1 MRPKTDR
8 QGAESE
14 PDEQLPVVQGSGTLS
29 TTIPTERFIQRVDA
43 HLERAVN
50 RLQGEFMG
58 ALAELDRRFEGI
70 AYETAPECRGE
81 VQRASMTMQQFTR
94 QCVTA
99 VAERAIA
106 TLQSD
111 FQFFQDTLIEMDA
124 ELGDKHTQA
133 MEKLQGKLEE
143 TQRTGAVPGERTPK
157 PPADRVGRGASAISS
172 GTGNSSGFTRGFEE
186 LFSDARDGRSTGQ
199 GSRRPPKPKARAS
212 FKYSQRQRKNHSSKW
227 DRGGRVEDS
236 IDENIEG
243 SIDSAEIESE
253 STPKSELPL
262 EPKEPRSTYYERMSP
277 KEPELSDYEHMLPE
291 ESKPSGYEHLDPMMR
306 SLLEAGEDLH
316 REFKKDASKAGTEEW
331 KGDTKES
338 AELRQQ
344 LNYAVQQFN
353 QQKTEVNRKTQLI
366 EGLQDQIVNLTA
378 SNQSLKANLESMT
391 QASSASAA
399 GTPTPGQFGRIKPVT
414 SFPFNSA
421 GGSPR
426 VNNNLAWINSWLP
439 KAARLQMERIQLA
452 VRRCNAEETSCS
464 EKMSK
469 LGDDKQAARERDCLS
484 TRKRS
489 SEVHRQDFRQTMAF
503 LEELSR
509 HSKKSQSC
517 LADELSG
524 LELGSAASVPDSDA
538 TPRKL
543 LTPEP
548 SDDSTLTPTSALGKK
563 PVFESGPQGRDAS
576 TSPKEPASPPKTT
589 SSVGEPHG
597 ESNPPKEQ
605 GTTPKAPSPLAESH
619 TAPASNTTPT
629 SNAAPSEGRNRQVR
643 ELDDP
648 ESATQAMVGAIDSG
662 VLGVWSFFAYLGL
675 VAMTHAGAWVRVCKF
690 IYRVFTYSM
699 SQMGRAIRLI
709 WPFTRDSVE
718 GSPGPNFP
726 QRPSP
731 ECFIIVMYHCV
742 VLMTFQVYMACQ
754 RERAIWFEANGLTR
768 KYMLESSRVQR
779 SWLFFGVDGDLVV
792 GRKDIEDL
800 FKMAYVFGVNIWQ
813 HLSQPISPNLSRW
826 AYGTHGIDVES
837 E

>member
-1 MRPKTDR
+1 
-8 QGAESE
+8 
-14 PDEQLPVVQGSGTLS
+14 
-29 TTIPTERFIQRVDA
+29 
-43 HLERAVN
+43 
-50 RLQGEFMG
+50 
-58 ALAELDRRFEGI
+58 
-70 AYETAPECRGE
+70 
-81 VQRASMTMQQFTR
+81 
-94 QCVTA
+94 
-99 VAERAIA
+99 
-106 TLQSD
+106 
-111 FQFFQDTLIEMDA
+111 
-124 ELGDKHTQA
+124 
-133 MEKLQGKLEE
+133 
-143 TQRTGAVPGERTPK
+143 
-157 PPADRVGRGASAISS
+157 
-172 GTGNSSGFTRGFEE
+172 
-186 LFSDARDGRSTGQ
+186 
-199 GSRRPPKPKARAS
+199 
-212 FKYSQRQRKNHSSKW
+212 
-227 DRGGRVEDS
+227 
-236 IDENIEG
+236 
-243 SIDSAEIESE
+243 
-253 STPKSELPL
+253 
-262 EPKEPRSTYYERMSP
+262 
-277 KEPELSDYEHMLPE
+277 
-291 ESKPSGYEHLDPMMR
+291 
-306 SLLEAGEDLH
+306 
-316 REFKKDASKAGTEEW
+316 
-331 KGDTKES
+331 
-338 AELRQQ
+338 
-344 LNYAVQQFN
+344 
-353 QQKTEVNRKTQLI
+353 
-366 EGLQDQIVNLTA
+366 
-378 SNQSLKANLESMT
+378 MT

-399 GTPTPGQFGRIKPVT
+399 GTPTPGQLGRLGSVN
-414 SFPFNSA
+414 SFPFNGA

-426 VNNNLAWINSWLP
+426 VNNLTWLNSWLP

-469 LGDDKQAARERDCLS
+469 LGDDKQTARERDCLS

-619 TAPASNTTPT
+619 TAPASNTTPA

-699 SQMGRAIRLI
+699 GQMGRAIRLI

-826 AYGTHGIDVES
+826 AYGTHGIEVES